1 MLPPYGQQ
9 LWRGRPLMIPTA
21 RRAWEVY
28 ARAVTSQE
36 KYTHGHHESVL
47 KSHTWRTIANSA
59 AYLAPH
65 LSPELS
71 LLDVGCG
78 PGTITVEFADA
89 LARGRVVGL
98 DAAAEVIAIASAFER
113 PNLEFLVGDAY
124 ALPFED
130 DSFDIAHAHQT
141 LQHVADPV
149 AVLREL
155 RRVVKPGGL
164 VAARDVDY
172 AGVIVY
178 PQSRGLD
185 EWLRIYELVHR
196 SNGGEPD
203 AGRRLK
209 AWAMEAGFDDVATTA
224 SIWNFSDAT
233 DREWWGSMWEARVLQ
248 SAFTGDAMTKAIATR
263 DELEAISRAWREWA
277 DSESGWLGVPHGE
290 IIATV

>member
-1 MLPPYGQQ
+1 MN
-9 LWRGRPLMIPTA
+9 
-21 RRAWEVY
+21 
-28 ARAVTSQE
+28 SQE

-47 KSHTWRTIANSA
+47 KSHTWRTVANSA
-59 AYLAPH
+59 AYLEQH
-65 LSPELS
+65 LVPGLS

-89 LARGRVVGL
+89 LAPARVVGV
-98 DAAAEVIAIASAFER
+98 DAATEVIEKAARFER
-113 PNLEFLVGDAY
+113 PNLEFTVADAY

-149 AVLREL
+149 AVLREM

-172 AGVIVY
+172 AGMIWY
-178 PQSRGLD
+178 PESRDLD
-185 EWLRIYELVHR
+185 EWLRVYEIVHR

-209 AWAMEAGFDDVATTA
+209 AWALKAGFASVETTA
-224 SIWNFSDAT
+224 SLWNFSDAV

-248 SAFTGDAMTKAIATR
+248 SAFAADATAKGIATLQQ
-263 DELEAISRAWREWA
+263 LEAISRAWRVWA
-277 DSESGWLGVPHGE
+277 DSEEGWLAMPHGE
-290 IIATV
+290 IVATV